1 MAAMKN
7 GHQDPAGHRL
17 SLSEA
22 KHLQAIEGNP
32 LDAEQVAMFEMFD
45 REGWSDERRR
55 DYIRRRAVM
64 RVGISAAE

>member
-7 GHQDPAGHRL
+7 GHQDPAGPRL

-45 REGWSDERRR
+45 RGGWPDERRR
-55 DYIRRRAVM
+55 DYIRGRALM
-64 RVGISAAE
+64 RLGISATE

>member
-7 GHQDPAGHRL
+7 GRQDPAGHRL

-22 KHLQAIEGNP
+22 KHLQAMEGNP

-45 REGWSDERRR
+45 REGWPDERRR
-55 DYIRRRAVM
+55 DYIRKRALQ
-64 RVGISAAE
+64 RVGVSAAE